1 MDKSFKEK
9 INANRNKNFGFEKE
23 GRGERKYSP
32 KTNKP
37 RPITYERTFEGEFS
51 YNEALTTV
59 ANEIN
64 ELNEF
69 IGSIYFNEESYEN
82 NWFDESIYAVA
93 KYMAEY
99 APALHSKQ
107 FIHTKYAISVNGFSV
122 RLENNITLDVHC
134 KYQINDGAATILST
148 TVALTT
154 HGKVSKE
161 SYVNLTGEES
171 RWKKKEYNKRSN
183 FTGNRKP
190 KEEEKEV
197 SEF

>member
-23 GRGERKYSP
+23 TRGERKYSP

-37 RPITYERTFEGEFS
+37 RPNTYERTFEGEFS
-51 YNEALTTV
+51 YNEAITTV
-59 ANEIN
+59 AEEVN
-64 ELNEF
+64 ELHEF
-69 IGSIYFNEESYEN
+69 IGNIYFNEKQYD

-93 KYMAEY
+93 KYMAEF
-99 APALHSKQ
+99 APALQTKQ
-107 FIHTKYAISVNGFSV
+107 FIHTKYSIAVNGFSV

-134 KYQINDGAATILST
+134 KYQIIEGVATILNT
-148 TVALTT
+148 TVAITT

-161 SYVNLTGEES
+161 SYVNLTGEGS
-171 RWKKKEYNKRSN
+171 LWKKKEYNKRSN
-183 FTGNRKP
+183 FTSNRRH